1 MSDRVP
7 FDEIP
12 GPKGKPF
19 IGNLLDLDMDSPI
32 ESLMGMAE
40 EHGSIFK
47 ISVAGQTRV
56 FVSDPGMVDQI
67 CDDSTFH
74 KKLAAGIKQASE
86 SAFGSG
92 LFTTANDDPI
102 WQKAHNIL
110 MAPFSQASMRTYVP
124 AMVDIADQLMT
135 RYSRLNDDDN
145 VVHVTD
151 DMTSVT
157 LDTIALCGFG
167 YRFNSLHRETPHPF
181 VGAMVRGLSTAQD
194 RTKRLPAAN
203 RVRIREQRRIADDQ
217 EYMTTLV
224 QGLIDR
230 RRAEGEDADN
240 ADLLGIMLT
249 GVDPRSGEGLPD
261 YNIVAQCIT
270 FLIAGHETTSGLLSF
285 ALYFL
290 MNNPEYFERAR
301 AEVDEVL
308 GTTASPTYEQVHSL
322 TYITQVLEEA
332 LRLWPTAPVLN
343 RAPNEDTLLG
353 GRYEIPAEALVTTL
367 IPMLHRSTETFGENA
382 AEFDPDH
389 MSPENKAEL
398 PPHAYKPFGTGMRA
412 CIGRQ
417 FALQEAALI
426 LGMFVQRFDIED
438 ALGYEL
444 KLKTALTIKPDGFY
458 ARIVPREGFE
468 LDRTGPSSAAQGSED
483 TEATAVST
491 LPGVEQHDT
500 PLRVL
505 FGSNLGTAEG
515 IATKLAAEGT
525 ERGYDVTLASL
536 DEHARQLDSDGATL
550 VVSSSYNGLPPENAR
565 GFTEWLQEAG
575 TPDDAFAGGSFA
587 VFGCGDRDWAATY
600 QKVPTLLDAELEAHG
615 GTRVHPRGE
624 GNVGGDFDGEYRAWH
639 KGLWEDLAEA
649 LELPQS
655 AATVSDSGPRLTVT
669 AVNPQASNPVIVSY
683 EAAAAVVRVNRELE
697 RGHNGHPLDRSV
709 RHLEVALPAGMT
721 YSTGDHLGIVPRND
735 LGLIRRV
742 MARFTLDAGMYLTI
756 VEKEGTQTHL
766 PTDEPVP
773 LLSILGTSVELQDLA
788 SRESIEKLTAYTKD
802 PQERAALESLVGD
815 DEESSKRYRE
825 QIVKPYRS
833 VLDLLEEHPSCALP
847 FEEYLDMLPPIRPRY
862 YSISSSPKVDAE
874 APAVTAAVVRAPNR
888 GRDGV
893 FAGVAS
899 NYLAAVAPGNSVFAF
914 TRTPTIAF
922 HPPADPTV
930 PMMVVGA
937 GTGLAPFR
945 GFLQERAALKAEGAE
960 TGPSLVF
967 FGCREPNDDI
977 YADELEQFE
986 QDGVA
991 TVHTVYS
998 SQPIEDRRYV
1008 QHEITRRA
1016 DEVWDLVEQGGYIY
1030 VCGNANTMAPG
1041 VRAALMDIHRE
1052 RTGGTGQDA
1061 ESWLSDLREQDR
1073 FVEDIWGGSG

>member
-1 MSDRVP
+1 MSDIVP
-7 FDEIP
+7 FEEIP
-12 GPKGKPF
+12 GPKGVPF
-19 IGNLLDLDMDSPI
+19 LGNVFDLDMDSPV
-32 ESLMGMAE
+32 ESLMGLAE
-40 EHGSIFK
+40 EYGPIFK
-47 ISVAGQTRV
+47 ISVAGNTRV

-67 CDDSTFH
+67 CDDSTFY
-74 KKLAAGIKQASE
+74 KKLAAGVKQASK
-86 SAFGSG
+86 SAAGSG

-110 MAPFSQASMRTYVP
+110 MAPFSQASMRAYIP
-124 AMVDIADQLMT
+124 AMNDIADQLMT
-135 RYSRLNDDDN
+135 KWSRLNDDDN
-145 VVHVTD
+145 VVHITD
-151 DMTSVT
+151 DMTAVT

-167 YRFNSLHRETPHPF
+167 YRFNSLHRETPHPL
-181 VGAMVRGLSTAQD
+181 VQAMVRSLSTAQE
-194 RTKRLPAAN
+194 RTKRIPVAN
-203 RVRIREQRRIADDQ
+203 HVRIREQRRLDDDQ
-217 EYMTTLV
+217 KYMASLV

-240 ADLLGIMLT
+240 TDLLGIMLT
-249 GVDPRSGEGLPD
+249 GVDPRSGESLPD
-261 YNIVAQCIT
+261 YNIVAQCLT

-290 MNNPEYFERAR
+290 MKNPEYFERAR
-301 AEVDEVL
+301 AEADEVL
-308 GTTASPTYEQVHSL
+308 GTTAWPTYDQVHSL
-322 TYITQVLEEA
+322 TYVSQVLEES
-332 LRLWPTAPVLN
+332 LRLWPTAPMFN
-343 RAPNEDTLLG
+343 RAPNDDTLLG
-353 GRYEIPAEALVTTL
+353 DTYEVPAETAVTTL
-367 IPMLHRSTETFGENA
+367 IPMLHRSTETFGDDA
-382 AEFDPDH
+382 AEFDPAH
-389 MSPENKAEL
+389 MSAERKAEL
-398 PPHAYKPFGTGMRA
+398 PQHAFKPFGTGMRA

-426 LGMFVQRFDIED
+426 LGMVVQRFDIED
-438 ALGYEL
+438 PLDYQL
-444 KLKTALTIKPDGFY
+444 KLKTALTIKPDEFY

-468 LDRTGPSSAAQGSED
+468 LDRSGPRSATQDTGGD
-483 TEATAVST
+483 EATAVSA
-491 LPGVEQHDT
+491 LPGVEQHGT

-525 ERGYDVTLASL
+525 ERGYDVTLGPL
-536 DEHARQLDSDGATL
+536 DDHARELASDGATL

-565 GFTEWLQEAG
+565 GFVEWLQDAG
-575 TPDDAFAGGSFA
+575 TLDDAFAGGRFA

-615 GTRVHPRGE
+615 GTRLHPRGE

-639 KGLWEDLAEA
+639 KGLWEDLAQA
-649 LELPQS
+649 LDLPVS
-655 AATVSDSGPRLTVT
+655 AATVAKSGPRLSVT
-669 AVNPQASNPVIVSY
+669 AVNLQASNPVVMSY
-683 EAAAAVVRVNRELE
+683 DAHAAVVRVNRELE
-697 RGHNGHPLDRSV
+697 RGRDGHPLDRSV
-709 RHLEVALPAGMT
+709 RHLEIALPEGMT
-721 YSTGDHLGIVPRND
+721 YQTGDHLGVVPRND

-742 MARFTLDAGMYLTI
+742 MARFTLDAGMFLTI
-756 VEKEGTQTHL
+756 VEKDGTQTHL

-773 LLSILGTSVELQDLA
+773 LLSVLGTCVELQDVA
-788 SRESIEKLTAYTKD
+788 SRESIEKLAAYTDD
-802 PQERAALESLVGD
+802 PQERASLEALAGD
-815 DEESSKRYRE
+815 DEESSNRYRE

-833 VLDLLEEHPSCALP
+833 VLDLLDEHPSCALP
-847 FEEYLDMLPPIRPRY
+847 FEEYLDMLPPLRPRY
-862 YSISSSPKVDAE
+862 YSISSSPRVDAT

-899 NYLAAVAPGNSVFAF
+899 NYLSAMAPGNTVFAF

-922 HPPADPTV
+922 HPPADPMA

-945 GFLQERAALKAEGAE
+945 GFLQERAALKAEGTE

-977 YADELEQFE
+977 YAEELEQLE
-986 QDGVA
+986 TDGVA

-998 SQPIEDRRYV
+998 SQPVEDRRYV
-1008 QHEITRRA
+1008 QHEIARRA
-1016 DEVWDLVEQGGYIY
+1016 DEVWDLIQQGGYIY
-1030 VCGNANTMAPG
+1030 VCGSANTMAPG

-1061 ESWLSDLREQDR
+1061 QAWLEDLREQDR